1 MKKKHLRQHNL
12 VVVENIHKKRLHS
25 QLLSLII
32 LFMMIVVMTC
42 KIKSSILQKSFHL
55 IKKNPQKQV
64 ANLLKLKAGLFKVFI
79 S

>member
-55 IKKNPQKQV
+55 IKKKPTKTGG
-64 ANLLKLKAGLFKVFI
+64 KSFKIESRTV
-79 S
+79 